1 MKLPKF
7 LTGTFLNANIFRGYT
22 QILNFTPKRYK
33 MEENQKI
40 AQIRKLK
47 RMNKK
52 LLNIVPLIE
61 KKVGQ
66 KLKLLHNNSFYDR
79 CEEYV
84 DEKVCGISNFYYE
97 WFKESNSTI
106 VDFMYGVE
114 LMNNNFYFVFDKCNI
129 IVQDE
134 VKKFLNFQDFLDFLK
149 SRGKLS

>member
-1 MKLPKF
+1 
-7 LTGTFLNANIFRGYT
+7 
-22 QILNFTPKRYK
+22 

-79 CEEYV
+79 CEEYIDGNYLGV
-84 DEKVCGISNFYYE
+84 SNFYYE
-97 WFKESNSTI
+97 WFKESNSTK
-106 VDFMYGVE
+106 VECMYGVQ
-114 LMNNNFYFVFDKCNI
+114 LMNNNFYFVFEKCNI
-129 IVQDE
+129 IVQDQ
-134 VKKFLNFQDFLDFLK
+134 VKKFLNFQDFFDFLK
-149 SRGKLS
+149 ERGKLS